1 MAVNTKKVE
10 GRRKVRYSSLDEF
23 LQEAERLS
31 QADVRMLGNWSQG
44 QIYGHLARTMDGS
57 IDGMNF
63 LLPAPARF
71 LVSLLMK
78 RNFLYGALPA
88 GFKSAPEFVPDDTSL
103 EDELAALRKAVAR
116 QNEEPN
122 RVLHPAFGNI
132 GKEGWI
138 NFHLR
143 HAELHMSFLVEAES
157 E

>member
-10 GRRKVRYSSLDEF
+10 GRRKVRYASLDEF

-31 QADVRMLGNWSQG
+31 QADVRMLGNWSKA

-63 LLPAPARF
+63 LLPAPAR
-71 LVSLLMK
+71 LLMSLLMK
-78 RNFLYGALPA
+78 RKFLYGALPA
-88 GFKSAPEFVPDDTSL
+88 GFKSAPEFVPEDTSL
-103 EDELAALRKAVAR
+103 EDELAGLSKAITR
-116 QNEEPN
+116 QQEEPD

-138 NFHLR
+138 DFHLR

-157 E
+157 K

>member
-63 LLPAPARF
+63 LMPAPVRF
-71 LVSLLMK
+71 LMSFLMK
-78 RNFLYGALPA
+78 RKFLYGALPA
-88 GFKSAPEFVPDDTSL
+88 GFKSAPEFVPDGTSL
-103 EDELAALRKAVAR
+103 EVELAALRKAVAR

-138 NFHLR
+138 NCHLR
-143 HAELHMSFLVEAES
+143 HAELHLSFLVEAES